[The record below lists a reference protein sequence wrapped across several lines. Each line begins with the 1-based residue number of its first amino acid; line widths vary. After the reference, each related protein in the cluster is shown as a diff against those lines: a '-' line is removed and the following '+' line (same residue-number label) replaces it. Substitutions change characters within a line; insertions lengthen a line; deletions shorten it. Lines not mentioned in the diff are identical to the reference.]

1 MTRPLLLVHLS
12 DPHIGA
18 TWAGDDP
25 AGGWQAAID
34 AVQQLPDRPD
44 AVIVTG
50 DLTDSA
56 ASAEYAVVKSALE
69 ALEVPAYVLPGNHD
83 DRAGLRAQ
91 FGLPGRADDP
101 VRYTADLGALR
112 LILLDTTHPGHA
124 DGELAAPQLDWL
136 ESELAAEPDQATFVA
151 MHHPPFATGMPAW
164 DAIGLAPSER
174 ADLGNVVTRHP
185 QVLRILS
192 GHVHRAFT
200 AEFVGCVALSAPST
214 YVQARPRFEDSA
226 ELEFS
231 HDEPPAFAI
240 HAVRGTKV
248 LSYVQPVGVDR

>member
-1 MTRPLLLVHLS
+1 VTRPFLLVQLS

-25 AGGWQAAID
+25 AGAWQAAID
-34 AVQQLPDRPD
+34 SVRRLPDRPD

-50 DLTDSA
+50 DLSDSA
-56 ASAEYAVVKSALE
+56 APAEYAVVKSGLE
-69 ALEVPAYVLPGNHD
+69 ALGVPAYVLPGNHD
-83 DRAGLRAQ
+83 DRPGLCAE
-91 FGLPGRADDP
+91 FGLPGKAGEP
-101 VRYTADLGALR
+101 VGYTADLGALR
-112 LILLDTTHPGHA
+112 LIVLDTTHPGHA

-136 ESELAAEPDQATFVA
+136 ESELAAEPGRATFLA

-164 DAIGLAPSER
+164 DAIGLAPSGR
-174 ADLGNVVTRHP
+174 ADLRDVVSRHP

-200 AEFVGCVALSAPST
+200 AEFVGRVALSAPST
-214 YVQARPRFEDSA
+214 YVQARPRFDDSA

-231 HDEPPAFAI
+231 DEPSAFAI
-240 HAVRGTKV
+240 HAVRGTNV
-248 LSYVQPVGVDR
+248 LSYVQPVGVHR